1 MIRLLYALIL
11 FLLSLILP
19 MLAGAAPQQTL
30 SLADCMKLAEDNYP
44 LRKQIEMQTAQTKLA
59 KEELNSAFYPEISLF
74 GNAQWQS
81 DVTKVDINLTLPNGS
96 KPNFPTP
103 AKDQYKIGV
112 SANQLIYDGG
122 AIEARINSEQANEL
136 YAKSN
141 IDVELF
147 KLRSRIS
154 DLYFG
159 VLKIRLSISSIDTLA
174 ASLRSKLETVESA
187 VRNGTALES
196 NALIIQAELK
206 KLAQSREDLLS
217 LLVAQLR
224 MLSELAGKEIQE
236 GSLTIPNLNSV
247 EALDENSK
255 LNPEFK
261 AFEKSR
267 QLLEVSKQSIDASV
281 MPKVSAF
288 AQAYYGR
295 PGLNMFDNE
304 FAPAFIVGLKA
315 SFPLFNWGTPGIRRE
330 QLDVRSRIID
340 CQEETF
346 KKNRSV
352 QLAKQQTELEK
363 FDRLLAQDD
372 EIIDLRERIAAQYES
387 QLNAGI
393 ITASDY
399 VAEKNNTA
407 NAKLNRELHRIDKL
421 KSRID
426 ILITLGGTKY

>member
-1 MIRLLYALIL
+1 MIRLIYALIL
-11 FLLSLILP
+11 LLLSLILP

-30 SLADCMKLAEDNYP
+30 SLADCMKLAEENYP
-44 LRKQIEMQTAQTKLA
+44 LRKQIEMQTVQSKLA
-59 KEELNSAFYPEISLF
+59 TDELNSAFYPEISLF

-96 KPNFPTP
+96 KPEFPSP
-103 AKDQYKIGV
+103 AKDQYKIGI

-122 AIEARINSEQANEL
+122 TVAARISAEHANEL
-136 YAKSN
+136 YAKSSV
-141 IDVELF
+141 DVELF

-174 ASLRSKLETVESA
+174 ASLRSKLETIESA
-187 VRNGTALES
+187 VRNGAMLES

-217 LLVAQLR
+217 LLAAQLR
-224 MLSELAGKEIQE
+224 MLSELAGRDIAE
-236 GSLTIPNLNSV
+236 SMLALPNLAAEPIDANSR
-247 EALDENSK
+247 

-261 AFEKSR
+261 AFDKSR

-295 PGLNMFDNE
+295 PGLNMFDND
-304 FAPAFIVGLKA
+304 FAPAFIVGIKA
-315 SFPLFNWGTPGIRRE
+315 SFPLFNWGTPDVRRE

-352 QLAKQQTELEK
+352 QLAKQQTDLEK
-363 FDRLLAQDD
+363 FDRLIAEDD
-372 EIIDLRERIAAQYES
+372 EIIDLRDRIATQYES
-387 QLNAGI
+387 QLGAGI
-393 ITASDY
+393 ITASEF
-399 VAEKNNTA
+399 VSEKNNA
-407 NAKLNRELHRIDKL
+407 ASARLNRELHRIDKL
-421 KSRID
+421 KARAD
-426 ILITLGGTKY
+426 IILTLGGTKY